1 MLPAQWL
8 EETLERA
15 RALLHRDDL
24 FMQALERQRE
34 PMAQPQ
40 WLVPGRALEVDPA
53 GQGPAAGW
61 RA

>member
-15 RALLHRDDL
+15 RALLPRDDL

-34 PMAQPQ
+34 PMAQPK
-40 WLVPGRALEVDPA
+40 WLAQGRAWEVDPA
-53 GQGPAAGW
+53 GQGPAGW